1 MADFFERESDKEVE
15 STKIKLG
22 EKEYDPEELSK
33 MVGLAESV
41 KEIETKYN
49 TKYDRVFPEFTKA
62 TQKVKEQEKELEELR
77 HKSQSSPQITP
88 QELSAEQADIARQ
101 QLKALGFLP
110 ADELDQRVQKKVAES
125 KAVDEIIS
133 TSRNLVKDM
142 EEKGYP
148 QVDLGE
154 FFKFM
159 DEGGY
164 KNPKAAYREMFADQI
179 EQIDQEKLGKIKRTQ
194 PYTTSV
200 TSAGSKTPVPQK
212 ITRDN
217 LKSAVS
223 AVLYAN
229 GE

>member
-15 STKIKLG
+15 STKIKVG
-22 EKEYDPEELSK
+22 EKEYDADELNK
-33 MVGLAESV
+33 LVGLG
-41 KEIETKYN
+41 EIARDVETKYN
-49 TKYDRVFPEFTKA
+49 TKIDRVYPEYTKT
-62 TQKVKEQEKELEELR
+62 TQKVKEYERELEELR
-77 HKSQSSPQITP
+77 QKVQPSQQITP
-88 QELSAEQADIARQ
+88 QELSKEQAQLAKE
-101 QLKALGFLP
+101 QLKALGYLP

-133 TSRNLVKDM
+133 TSKNLVKEM
-142 EEKGYP
+142 EDKGYP

-179 EQIDQEKLGKIKRTQ
+179 EQIDQDKLGKIKRTQ
-194 PYTTSV
+194 PYTANV
-200 TSAGSKTPVPQK
+200 TSAGSKSPVPQK

-217 LKSAVS
+217 LKSAVQ